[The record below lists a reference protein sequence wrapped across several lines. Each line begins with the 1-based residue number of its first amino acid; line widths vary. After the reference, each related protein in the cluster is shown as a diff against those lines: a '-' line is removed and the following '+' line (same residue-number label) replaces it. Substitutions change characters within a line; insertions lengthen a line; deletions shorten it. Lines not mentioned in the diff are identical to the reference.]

1 MIVRIMTE
9 GQYRL
14 KSSYLDKLNELD
26 NRLVTV
32 VAASDEKKY
41 AKLFTQLLDVVRKN
55 GEPLPNDEIV
65 QSDLILPAPDT
76 ALEEAK
82 RIFAGEGIIPG

>member
-32 VAASDEKKY
+32 VAAGDEKKY
-41 AKLFTQLLDVVRKN
+41 AKLFNQLLDLVRKK
-55 GEPLPNDEIV
+55 GEPLPHDEIV
-65 QSDLILPAPDT
+65 QSDVILPAPDT
-76 ALEEAK
+76 TLEEAK
-82 RIFAGEGIIPG
+82 RIFAGAGIIPG